1 MTLRAIRYR
10 ALLRRWAFR
19 PITINGG
26 GKNITI
32 TNAPTLIQNGAIH
45 ATGAI
50 TAGYGTGDQVDLQAH
65 DHNVVNVGGGTGTI
79 TTTAPIAGT

>member
-50 TAGYGTGDQVDLQAH
+50 TAGYGTGGISDPNPSDSRRFYRVRAQ
-65 DHNVVNVGGGTGTI
+65 
-79 TTTAPIAGT
+79 